1 MENSMHILAF
11 ILLFIIMSVIAA
23 CGGDFSGLKVVGE
36 VAAVV
41 ALFFVFGWLILN
53 PVFLVIVIIAIILI
67 AIGSFSSK

>member
-1 MENSMHILAF
+1 M
-11 ILLFIIMSVIAA
+11 
-23 CGGDFSGLKVVGE
+23 
-36 VAAVV
+36 

>member
-1 MENSMHILAF
+1 
-11 ILLFIIMSVIAA
+11 MSVIAA

-53 PVFLVIVIIAIILI
+53 PVFLVIVIIVIILI